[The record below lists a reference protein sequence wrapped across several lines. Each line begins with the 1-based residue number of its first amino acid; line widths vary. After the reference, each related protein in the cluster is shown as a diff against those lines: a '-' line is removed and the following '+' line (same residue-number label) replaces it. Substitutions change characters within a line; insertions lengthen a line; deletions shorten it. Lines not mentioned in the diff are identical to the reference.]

1 MQKKTK
7 LSQKMHTLGCRQEM
21 FYYLVMPYV
30 RPCSLAYFASLL
42 YVFCG
47 TFLIIL
53 RKYLFFGNNLTF
65 NSEIK
70 SGANVHTPTNHIYI
84 YIYIVS
90 SVYVDQGVHRSQLKI
105 YTFERKDCICQYAA
119 PTRPFFFL
127 Q

>member
-119 PTRPFFFL
+119 TTRPFFFL